1 MNGPIDIR
9 GVAELTDRVS
19 PILRQISAGMRR
31 VVGESNLSRMSAQA
45 RTLTGAMGNLG
56 VAVGGVAAAGVRL
69 GGTVAALGVSW
80 ASLQGLVTGFAFG
93 TVKAFAAAGSGLADL
108 SARTGMSVE
117 KLQELRYAARMA
129 GSDSGSLASGLIHL
143 NKVLADARAG
153 KNKLAAEY
161 FQRMGI
167 DLRKAK
173 IEDILP
179 KIAEAF
185 RKNGNE
191 AQRTAAAIAL
201 FGQAGVS
208 LIPMLTGGKKSLEEM
223 AKQANDVGIVL
234 SKDEVEA
241 ASELSANMDTLGAA
255 VAGVGVKIGAALAPV
270 LGPIIKD
277 MIEWLK
283 VNKEW
288 LATNIAKNIDEFTKP
303 LRGID
308 IKQLAK
314 DFGDTF
320 TKIDGYVQVIGG
332 WGTVFSGLGL
342 VLGAQLLAPLFQLGG
357 ALANILK
364 VLLALIPAG
373 AGLPL
378 LLGGALII
386 GAIYNWEEF
395 SAAIGKVKEG
405 FNELMDGKI
414 KDGLSKMFEGVLQAG
429 GASVKGLVK
438 MIGDALG
445 IDLIAKIE
453 EVTKTIT
460 DALDKNIVAP
470 FRDAMERVKAMF
482 SGWSFPGFSAP
493 SVPETPPAPGENKF
507 RPPAAG
513 PMPLPPQR
521 TGSLI
526 DQPGA
531 VVRAAQAAGAVPS
544 PAQTVRGEGTVTVR
558 FSNAPPGTQA
568 DTSSSGGLF
577 KLRQGDMGYAMA
589 GVG

>member
-9 GVAELTDRVS
+9 GIAELTDRVS
-19 PILRQISAGMRR
+19 PVLRQISAGMRR
-31 VVGESNLSRMSAQA
+31 VVGDQNLSRMTAQA
-45 RTLTGAMGNLG
+45 RNLTGALGNVG
-56 VAVGGVAAAGVRL
+56 VAFAGVAAGGARL
-69 GGTVAALGVSW
+69 IGTAAALGVSY
-80 ASLQGLVTGFAFG
+80 ASLQGLVSGLTIG
-93 TVKAFAAAGSGLADL
+93 TVKAFAAAGNGLSDL
-108 SARTGMSVE
+108 SNRTGMSVE
-117 KLQELRYAARMA
+117 KLQELRFAARMA
-129 GSDSGSLASGLIHL
+129 GSDSMALSSGLIHL

-167 DLRKAK
+167 DIRKAK
-173 IEDILP
+173 IEDVLP

-208 LIPMLTGGKKSLEEM
+208 LIPMLAGGKKSLEEM
-223 AKQANDVGIVL
+223 AKQANDVGIIL
-234 SKDEVEA
+234 SKEDVEA
-241 ASELSANMDTLGAA
+241 ASQLSADMDTLGAA
-255 VAGVGVKIGAALAPV
+255 IAGVGVKIGAALAPV
-270 LGPIIKD
+270 VGPIIKD
-277 MIEWLK
+277 MIEWMK

-288 LATNIAKNIDEFTKP
+288 LATNIAEKIDAFTKP
-303 LRGID
+303 LRNLD
-308 IKQLAK
+308 IKKLAK

-320 TKIDGYVQVIGG
+320 TKIDGYVQMIGG
-332 WGTVFSGLGL
+332 WGNVFAAIGV
-342 VLGAQLLAPLFQLGG
+342 VLGVQLLSPVLQLAKAFWKVGMF
-357 ALANILK
+357 LK
-364 VLLALIPAG
+364 ALIPAG
-373 AGLPL
+373 AGLPIA
-378 LLGGALII
+378 LGLALIA
-386 GAIYNWEEF
+386 GAIYNWTEF
-395 SAAIGKVKEG
+395 SAAISKVKDG
-405 FNELMDGKI
+405 FMALMDGNI
-414 KDGLSKMFEGVLQAG
+414 REGLSKMFQGVLEAG
-429 GASVKGLVK
+429 GAAVKGLVM
-438 MIGDALG
+438 MIGDLIG
-445 IDLIAKIE
+445 VDLVAKINDA
-453 EVTKTIT
+453 TQSIT
-460 DALDKNIVAP
+460 DALVGA
-470 FRDAMERVKAMF
+470 FRSALDAVKGLF